1 MFQSEDWTYI
11 IDRGGLIHVSDT
23 TYMLFVAMEV
33 EIRKNLSQLSLLT
46 NFKEMAITNILGSRE
61 FLQCWSDISINWGDE
76 SDDLKEMIVNQ
87 YVTVRGF
94 SAAGAFIEKYKQNKQ
109 KTVQK
114 KRALRKT
121 LN

>member
-1 MFQSEDWTYI
+1 MFQSEDRTYI
-11 IDRGGLIHVSDT
+11 IDHGGLIHVSDT

-46 NFKEMAITNILGSRE
+46 NFKEMAITNILGSQE
-61 FLQCWSDISINWGDE
+61 FLQCRSEISINWGDE

-87 YVTVRGF
+87 YVTGRGF
-94 SAAGAFIEKYKQNKQ
+94 SAAGAFIEKYKQKKQ
-109 KTVQK
+109 KIVQ

>member
-46 NFKEMAITNILGSRE
+46 NFKEMAITNILGS
-61 FLQCWSDISINWGDE
+61 
-76 SDDLKEMIVNQ
+76 
-87 YVTVRGF
+87 
-94 SAAGAFIEKYKQNKQ
+94 
-109 KTVQK
+109 
-114 KRALRKT
+114 
-121 LN
+121 